1 MNRRLTRNADLN
13 YYKDYP
19 TKGNCGSFALR
30 INEWYEPD
38 DSLKVWNWD
47 YASELLTEGARREV
61 VLDKLLKRSLVG
73 IKNDFGDSIVFLN
86 KLSDYKEK
94 KDEELIAFRVGI
106 ERYKNCVDVDVDF
119 HFRVFRDGRWQ
130 EKCGAKDVRDN
141 ISLEEDRPWNPCG
154 WIYDSEIA
162 YFVHK
167 LGD

>member
-1 MNRRLTRNADLN
+1 MNRRLTRNTDLN
-13 YYKDYP
+13 YYKNYP

-38 DSLKVWNWD
+38 DSLKVLNYD
-47 YASELLTEGARREV
+47 YVYELLTKGTNRKTI
-61 VLDKLLKRSLVG
+61 LDKLLKRSLVG

-106 ERYKNCVDVDVDF
+106 EQYDGYIDTDF

-130 EKCGAKDVRDN
+130 EKCGAKEVIDN
-141 ISLEEDRPWNPCG
+141 ISLEEDRPWNSYG
-154 WIYDSEIA
+154 QIYDSEIA

>member
-1 MNRRLTRNADLN
+1 MNRKLTRNTDLN
-13 YYKDYP
+13 YYKEYP

-30 INEWYEPD
+30 IEEWYEPD
-38 DSLKVWNWD
+38 DSLKVWNYD
-47 YASELLTEGARREV
+47 YAIELLTKGANRKTI
-61 VLDKLLKRSLVG
+61 LDKLLKRSLVG

-94 KDEELIAFRVGI
+94 KDEELIAFRVGF
-106 ERYKNCVDVDVDF
+106 EQYKNYTDTDF

-130 EKCGAKDVRDN
+130 EKCGAKEVIDN
-141 ISLEEDRPWNPCG
+141 ISLEEDRPWNSYG
-154 WIYDSEIA
+154 QIYDSEIA